1 MSFGIPV
8 RNGLS
13 IGLLASTFL
22 SSGGRLVPRLT
33 LNFLTGAPLDSRITF
48 TRSTTATFVG
58 SDGLIQSAA
67 INAPRFD
74 FNPATLAPL
83 GLLMEEQ
90 RVNLALYSEQ
100 FDNVAWVKLRA
111 SITANATTSPDGTA
125 SADKLIDDGV
135 SIGVGFINQT
145 ITYTNVTHTFSF
157 YAKAGEVTSVT
168 CYIVD
173 TVGVVAASNATIN
186 LTNGLVTSG
195 SAIVTDAGNGWYRIA
210 VSGLPSAGL
219 GGARIL
225 LPADTA
231 TTNGFFI
238 WGAQVEAS
246 AFATSY
252 IPTVASTVTRAADVA
267 VMTGTNFSSWY
278 NASEGTIVSETAI
291 YSTVARNG
299 AAYDINDTTGNN
311 RTIYRTITTVSNDQ
325 AVIRSG
331 GVLSA
336 SLSTVAAV
344 NTSPRKAALTYKAN
358 DFALSANGSA
368 VVSSSSG
375 AVPVSVT
382 QMQLGSGVGPSEW
395 INGHLRRI
403 TYYPTRLTNA
413 QLQALTA

>member
-1 MSFGIPV
+1 LQSRALPT
-8 RNGLS
+8 LS
-13 IGLLASTFL
+13 LDFL
-22 SSGGRLVPRLT
+22 PGT
-33 LNFLTGAPLDSRITF
+33 LDSRITF
-48 TRSTTATFVG
+48 TRTTTATFVG
-58 SDGLIQSAA
+58 SNGLIQSAA

-90 RVNLALYSEQ
+90 RVNLSLYSEQ
-100 FDNVAWVKLRA
+100 FDNAAWVKLRA

-195 SAIVTDAGNGWYRIA
+195 SATVTDAGNGWYRIA

-238 WGAQVEAS
+238 WGAQVEAG

-252 IPTVASTVTRAADVA
+252 IPTVAATVTRAADVA
-267 VMTGTNFSSWY
+267 AITGAAFSPWF

-291 YSTVARNG
+291 YSTAARNS

-311 RTIYRTITTVSNDQ
+311 RIIYRTITTTSTDQ
-325 AVIRSG
+325 NVIRSG
-331 GVLSA
+331 GALIA
-336 SLSTVAAV
+336 SLVSGVAV
-344 NTSPRKAALTYKAN
+344 TTSPRKAAVAYRAS
-358 DFALSANGSA
+358 DFALVVNGSTPTA
-368 VVSSSSG
+368 QLSG

-382 QMQLGSGVGPSEW
+382 QMQLGLAVGPSEW

-403 TYYPTRLTNA
+403 TYYPTRLTDA
-413 QLQALTA
+413 QLQALTT